1 MLIVTMLYNIQIQLV
16 QIRSEIQKAKL
27 ELWFQLKRQPSEDE
41 IIEKVRISPERYHE
55 VTRASKPVLSLH
67 SRHKTTQEEFIGGVA
82 DADGGDDRRQSAL
95 LRLALD
101 DVVSSHYTLSQI
113 FYSCDCLSS
122 IESGSPCS
130 AECSKVQNPSLLLRI
145 SLSQTLLFP

>member
-1 MLIVTMLYNIQIQLV
+1 MLPLNSMWTASVGCSVGSCYNTQLQLV

-27 ELWFQLKRQPSEDE
+27 ELWFQLKRQPMEDE

-67 SRHKTTQEEFIGGVA
+67 SRHKTTQEEFIGGIA
-82 DADGGDDRRQSAL
+82 DVDGGDDRRQSAL

-101 DVVSSHYTLSQI
+101 DVVSSHYMLSQI
-113 FYSCDCLSS
+113 LYSIAFSH
-122 IESGSPCS
+122 
-130 AECSKVQNPSLLLRI
+130 
-145 SLSQTLLFP
+145 